1 MIPQILR
8 EKIYAGVLGKAAGVR
23 LGAPVEATAWTHD
36 RIREVYGEV
45 TGYVRDYRNFSAD
58 DDTNGPFYFVR
69 ALWDEDVLTP
79 ASAGRNWLNYI
90 SEGHGML
97 WWGGVGVSTEH
108 TAYAHLKAGKV
119 PPETGS
125 IGKNGLISAEQIG
138 GQIFSDCWGWVN
150 PGQPA
155 RAAKMAKTM
164 GSVSHDGEALEGA
177 AYVAAA
183 TAAAFTEADIYT
195 VHDVARAQ
203 VADRTAYAAVMD
215 AVKAWHAANPND
227 WRSCFA
233 MLERDFGYDKWT
245 GVCHVIPNA
254 GVVCLGLLY
263 GAGDMP
269 RTIEIATMCGWDTDC
284 NAGNAGSIAGIL
296 QGVQTG
302 WGKYIRPIND
312 TLIMS
317 GATGAMNIV
326 DIPSFA
332 RDLTVLA
339 LRQTGASVP
348 DEWDDLTYLRGVDFD
363 FAINGTTHG
372 IRAEGS
378 HRLRTIPGLKPGI
391 LSIQIDRWAAGEG
404 GRVFWKPFYLEA
416 EFDDNKYCPMLSP
429 VATGGQDV
437 TLTLRGTDAVDG
449 PRAVRFVPYIR
460 RAMSGAEDLLGAW
473 ADLPRDWTDITVTL
487 PLGDEAID
495 EVGIKLEQ
503 TEVTRVLMYVEI
515 KKLRISGFGQ
525 TAIDP
530 KLEAEEWDGVSRF
543 SFNRGTW
550 SLENGAIVGVAET
563 DADLWT
569 GHHFAADQIVKAQAT
584 LTQGDSHLVVA
595 RASGTSRYYAGGIVD
610 GKAVILAENFETTQ
624 LAQADVEVD
633 TSVPIELE
641 LSAISDTITLSINGS
656 KTLSVQDAT
665 HSMGM
670 SGLRM
675 GAPGAL
681 TVNDLKSRNFK
692 GWARLRCKT

>member
-1 MIPQILR
+1 MTPEILR
-8 EKIYAGVLGKAAGVR
+8 QKIYAGVLGKAAGVR
-23 LGAPVEATAWTHD
+23 LGAPVEPTAWTHD

-45 TGYVRDYRNFSAD
+45 TGYVRDYRNFAAD

-69 ALWDEDVLTP
+69 ALWDEGELTP
-79 ASAGRNWLNYI
+79 ESAGRNWLNYI
-90 SEGHGML
+90 AEGHGML

-108 TAYAHLKAGKV
+108 TAFMHLRDGMV
-119 PPETGS
+119 PPATGS
-125 IGKNGLISAEQIG
+125 IATNGLISAEQIG

-150 PGQPA
+150 PGDPA
-155 RAAKMAKTM
+155 KAAEMAKIM

-177 AYVAAA
+177 AYIAAA
-183 TAAAFTEADIYT
+183 TAAAFTEADIYA

-203 VADRTAYAAVMD
+203 VANDTAYSAVLD
-215 AVKAWHAANPND
+215 AVKSWHAAHPDD

-254 GVVCLGLLY
+254 GVVCLSLLY

-269 RTIEIATMCGWDTDC
+269 RTIEISTMCGWDTDC

-296 QGVQTG
+296 QGVQTE
-302 WGKYIRPIND
+302 WGKYTRPIND
-312 TLIMS
+312 SLIMS

-339 LRQTGASVP
+339 LRQTGGIVP
-348 DEWDDLTYLRGVDFD
+348 NGWDDLAHLRGVDFD
-363 FAINGTTHG
+363 FSINGTTHG

-378 HRLRTIPGLKPGI
+378 HRLRTIPGLKPGV

-404 GRVFWKPFYLEA
+404 GRVFWKPFYREA
-416 EFDDNKYCPMLSP
+416 EFDDNKYRPMLSP
-429 VATGGQDV
+429 VVSGGQDV

-449 PRAVRFVPYIR
+449 PRAVRFVPFIR
-460 RAMSGAEDLLGAW
+460 RAMSGAEELLGEW
-473 ADLPRDWTDITVTL
+473 ADLPGEWTDITVTL

-503 TEVTRVLMYVEI
+503 TDVARVLMYVEI
-515 KKLRISGFGQ
+515 KRLRISGLGQ

-530 KLEAEEWDGVSRF
+530 KLEAEEWDCVSRF
-543 SFNRGTW
+543 SFNRGEW
-550 SLENGAIVGVAET
+550 SLQNGAIAGVAQT

-569 GHHFAADQIVKAQAT
+569 GHHFAADQIVTAQVT
-584 LTQGDSHLVVA
+584 LIEGSSHLVVA

-610 GKAVILAENFETTQ
+610 GKAVILSEKFGTTR
-624 LAQADVEVD
+624 LAQSDTQVD
-633 TSVPIELE
+633 TSVPIELK
-641 LSAISDTITLSINGS
+641 LSAINDEITLSINGILI
-656 KTLSVQDAT
+656 LSTQDASHT
-665 HSMGM
+665 VGM
-670 SGLRM
+670 AGLRM
-675 GAPGAL
+675 GAPGRIACHRFEIRE
-681 TVNDLKSRNFK
+681 V
-692 GWARLRCKT
+692 